1 MSTRPSADAGSRPA
15 IEARNRRAKPGTR
28 SRAPSETRSG
38 GGAAPPSSSPP
49 GRGIRANPNRLRSDA
64 PGLAGG
70 RLRRLELAL
79 DQIEPQVPEPR
90 VGEVD
95 PDDRAELLRA
105 ARAARGEQLEV
116 GGDERRALLAVAAV

>member
-15 IEARNRRAKPGTR
+15 IEARNRRGKPGTR
-28 SRAPSETRSG
+28 SRGPGEARSG
-38 GGAAPPSSSPP
+38 EVAATPSSSPT
-49 GRGIRANPNRLRSDA
+49 GREIRANPNRLRSDA
-64 PGLAGG
+64 PGIAGG

-79 DQIEPQVPEPR
+79 DQIEPQVPDPR

-95 PDDRAELLRA
+95 PDDRAEPLRA

-116 GGDERRALLAVAAV
+116 